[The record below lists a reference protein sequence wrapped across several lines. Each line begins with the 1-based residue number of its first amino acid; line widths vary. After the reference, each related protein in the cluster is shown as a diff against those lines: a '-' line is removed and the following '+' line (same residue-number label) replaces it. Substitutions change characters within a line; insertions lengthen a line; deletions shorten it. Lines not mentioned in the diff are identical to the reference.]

1 MYRWFKVSLNGGRTA
16 VWAKN
21 AEEALNLHAAYN
33 GQLSIFPGT
42 TVTEITEEE
51 AETYYYKIR

>member
-1 MYRWFKVSLNGGRTA
+1 MYKWFKVSLNGGRTA
-16 VWAKN
+16 VWAKS

-33 GQLSIFPGT
+33 GQLSIFPNT
-42 TVTEITEEE
+42 TAIEITGDE